1 MKRDLKFLK
10 SLALTGMLTTTI
22 LGTVAY
28 ADTENKDV
36 KTEPIGIFNELV
48 TDTKNVV
55 PFVLTNREDYISKK
69 DIEESN
75 EFKNKTV
82 VFDREV
88 QENTRL
94 HTGDT
99 FKVNGTTH
107 TILIYGD
114 VNQDG
119 EVDVFDA
126 VTIQENV
133 FESSLKEI
141 QKIAANVVIADESE
155 MDVFDAVAI
164 QKYVGG
170 AIDTIL
176 DKIPTKE
183 EEQKPT
189 PPPPPPPV
197 ETSKISGF
205 VPVDLT
211 ASLDAYHRY
220 DEKIIIGTVKSSD
233 DVKLQAKYIK
243 YKVKKDNVDVSNIL
257 TYKEN
262 ETEKGTFNIEFYATE
277 KGTYTITPCVQGKDG
292 LIEKTENNITISVE
306 ENLEVTDIEIV
317 GISNKITVSEGK
329 TKEFAIKL
337 YHKYTATVKSDITDQ
352 VIVTNIS
359 REKTGTNATVNFRQ
373 NDANKTLINVN
384 NDGKFIGG
392 SNVHLGYI
400 EVNGSTEGKGDTITI
415 KVGNKEVTL
424 DIEVTG
430 KAAIVGITTNGKT
443 KTERI
448 DINLYKSIPS
458 TEEECE
464 DVDVNGVGA
473 MYKIGN
479 EYIHK
484 YNEKAYTIIPL
495 QLIDKENDIV
505 KITIDNFTS
514 SIILNTSTEDQNGK
528 VSITV
533 DSQNKQVKASD
544 ISYTKY
550 TIKENPTTHKLIYA
564 IATGSEPIDAIGIA
578 LNRPTMEASINRVE
592 NGKNGGVTIDCG
604 ETTETTT
611 RISTPIYITI
621 KPENP

>member
-189 PPPPPPPV
+189 PPPPV

-220 DEKIIIGTVKSSD
+220 DEKIVIGTVKSSD

-317 GISNKITVSEGK
+317 GISNKITISEGK

-337 YHKYTATVKSDITDQ
+337 YHKYTSTVKSDITDQ

-384 NDGKFIGG
+384 NEGKFIGG
-392 SNVHLGYI
+392 SDVHLGYI
-400 EVNGSTEGKGDTITI
+400 EVNGGTEGTGDTITI

-424 DIEVTG
+424 DIEVAK
-430 KAAIVGITTNGKT
+430 KAAIVGITTNGET

-464 DVDVNGVGA
+464 DVDVNGVGV
-473 MYKIGN
+473 MYKIGK

-484 YNEKAYTIIPL
+484 YDTKAYTIIPL
-495 QLIDKENDIV
+495 QLIDKENDVI
-505 KITIDNFTS
+505 KITLDKLTD
-514 SIILNTSTEDQNGK
+514 SIIADTSTNKQNGK
-528 VSITV
+528 TSITV
-533 DSQNKQVKASD
+533 DVPTIRPGDIDYKA
-544 ISYTKY
+544 Y
-550 TIKENPTTHKLIYA
+550 TIKEDPTTHKLIYA

-578 LNRPTMEASINRVE
+578 LEKEEDGINRVE